1 MHHGSPGVEDTLVIQ
16 EMPRHEHWLRRLCA
30 LGFKQRRDVLKERQS
45 KHEERIFA
53 PGRVVVAHTHEA
65 AAGGPL

>member
-1 MHHGSPGVEDTLVIQ
+1 MPG
-16 EMPRHEHWLRRLCA
+16 HEHWLRRLCA

-65 AAGGPL
+65 EAGGPL